1 MRKVACGLQP
11 STTTARAGQANTG
24 GIRGKVRSICGA
36 KVDATD
42 GNDGKHTKG
51 GVDYDRRNLIR
62 GGSVVGYR
70 SPVLGPNDVSNIG
83 AKQGNSRTSSNRDAS
98 PGSDSTTSC
107 DATKPS
113 LDLGHHETARRNRRL
128 LQPLCHHRPLQ
139 QVRCW
144 METFTHRIR
153 RARCDVGQGNNS
165 RTRCRSRRL
174 IHSRRSRSR
183 DDIAVSLAVPC
194 GTQHHAVA
202 FATTHEQRQRV
213 LRIAIQ
219 NLEVRTRLARSAND
233 FRRVARLVSDCIRLV
248 QQSTSPRRHRVLHS
262 VADLPR
268 SALATSSHSSVCAR
282 PVLETASRT
291 ICS

>member
-1 MRKVACGLQP
+1 MSPTRTPPMNGNEQKLLRGEGEGCHCRHAFSVQHRGDKFNTLNRCFIVDLSG
-11 STTTARAGQANTG
+11 ARPRHWKSEFLA
-24 GIRGKVRSICGA
+24 I
-36 KVDATD
+36 
-42 GNDGKHTKG
+42 
-51 GVDYDRRNLIR
+51 
-62 GGSVVGYR
+62 
-70 SPVLGPNDVSNIG
+70 
-83 AKQGNSRTSSNRDAS
+83 
-98 PGSDSTTSC
+98 
-107 DATKPS
+107 
-113 LDLGHHETARRNRRL
+113 
-128 LQPLCHHRPLQ
+128 LQ
-139 QVRCW
+139 QMRCW
-144 METFTHRIR
+144 METFHHRNR
-153 RARCDVGQGNNS
+153 RARRDVGQGNNS
-165 RTRCRSRRL
+165 RTRCRSMRL

-183 DDIAVSLAVPC
+183 DDVAASLAVSLRNEY
-194 GTQHHAVA
+194 HAIA
-202 FATTHEQRQRV
+202 FTAMHEQRQRV